1 MKKILLA
8 AMAVLLMCA
17 CSGERQYLDY
27 RGLSMGMS
35 ARQMADSLLAKMQNL
50 AVDTHKTGETN
61 IVLVDTLAQN
71 FMVTVYHQN
80 DTITDILENYVA
92 TYNDSTANL
101 WQAMHD
107 DLQKVFGWPNMG
119 KHGDLHKEA
128 TFENEKGTVVLILL
142 NTYSPTMS
150 VRYSTSTTQD

>member
-17 CSGERQYLDY
+17 CSGEREYLNY

-35 ARQMADSLLAKMQNL
+35 AKQMADSLLAKIQNL

-61 IVLVDTLAQN
+61 IVLVDTLARN
-71 FMVTVYHQN
+71 FMVTIYHQN

-92 TYNDSTANL
+92 TYNDSTSNL
-101 WQAMHD
+101 WQARHD
-107 DLQKVFGWPNMG
+107 ELQKEFGWPNMG

-128 TFENEKGTVVLILL
+128 TFENEKGTVLLILL
-142 NTYSPTMS
+142 NTYSPTVS
-150 VRYSTSTTQD
+150 IRYSTSTTQD

>member
-1 MKKILLA
+1 MKKVLLA
-8 AMAVLLMCA
+8 ALAAVLMCA

-27 RGLSMGMS
+27 RGMSMGIP
-35 ARQMADSLLAKMQNL
+35 AKQMADSLVTKLQNL

-61 IVLVDTLAQN
+61 IVLVDTLAKN
-71 FMVTVYHQN
+71 FMVTIYHQN

-92 TYNDSTANL
+92 TYNDSTSNL
-101 WQAMHD
+101 WQARHD
-107 DLQKVFGWPNMG
+107 ELQKEVGWPNMG

-128 TFENEKGTVVLILL
+128 TFENEKGTVLLILL

>member
-1 MKKILLA
+1 MAALA
-8 AMAVLLMCA
+8 AVLMCA

-35 ARQMADSLLAKMQNL
+35 AKQMADSLLAKVQNL

-101 WQAMHD
+101 WQACHD
-107 DLQKVFGWPNMG
+107 ELQKEFGWPNMG

-150 VRYSTSTTQD
+150 IRYSTSTTQD

>member
-17 CSGERQYLDY
+17 CSGEREYLNY

-35 ARQMADSLLAKMQNL
+35 AKQMADSLLAKIQNL

-61 IVLVDTLAQN
+61 IVLVDTLARN

-92 TYNDSTANL
+92 TYNDSTSNL
-101 WQAMHD
+101 WQARHD
-107 DLQKVFGWPNMG
+107 ELQKEFGWPNMG

-128 TFENEKGTVVLILL
+128 TFENEKGTVLLILL
-142 NTYSPTMS
+142 NTDSPTVS
-150 VRYSTSTTQD
+150 IRYSTSTTQD

>member
-1 MKKILLA
+1 MKKIVLA
-8 AMAVLLMCA
+8 ALAAVLMCA

-35 ARQMADSLLAKMQNL
+35 AKQMADSLQAKMQNL

-71 FMVTVYHQN
+71 FMVTIYHQN

-92 TYNDSTANL
+92 TYNDSTSNL
-101 WQAMHD
+101 WQARHD
-107 DLQKVFGWPNMG
+107 ELQKEFGWPNMG

-128 TFENEKGTVVLILL
+128 TFENEKGTVLLILL
-142 NTYSPTMS
+142 NTYSPTVS
-150 VRYSTSTTQD
+150 IRYSTSTTQD